1 MNMAFLSQAGLPT
14 ACFAPWGRGAGAAT
28 LAEAAARG
36 LPRVA
41 PRAAAYGS
49 IIP

>member
-14 ACFAPWGRGAGAAT
+14 ACFAPWGRDAGAAT
-28 LAEAAARG
+28 LAEAARG

-41 PRAAAYGS
+41 PRAAACGS